1 MAGFRYIVKD
11 VKGARL
17 EGSIKAATMDEAI
30 ERLTKDGN
38 VIISVTAAQEGSSVG
53 KLSLFDKLL
62 FTLYK
67 WRTGIRLKT
76 LVFFTRQIATMFSA
90 GLTIEKSVSNL
101 EKSEPSKRFKKV
113 LKTISTN
120 IKKGFSLS
128 EALEQHPGVFS
139 PLYVALVKAG
149 EVSGTLHTV
158 LDELA
163 VYLEKIEDTRQ
174 KVISAFIYPV
184 IILSFT
190 ALVIFALF
198 YFIIPMF
205 ADVYESFGAELPFL
219 TQAAID
225 VSRMIAGNLFG
236 TAMIIIAFIV
246 LCFLFYLSD
255 KGKYVIDKI
264 LLKLPVLG
272 AILKHSV
279 YSKFARTF
287 SILIAS
293 GVPIMET
300 LELVEEVVQNGVIA
314 KAISNARNWIKEGY
328 SVNGAFRRTKEFPAM
343 LVQLLETGE
352 ETGEIDK
359 LLAKGAEFH
368 QKLVDTIV
376 DRLTSLIQPLLII
389 AISLLVGFIIVV
401 IYLPVFNLGFAMSS
415 GVK

>member
-1 MAGFRYIVKD
+1 
-11 VKGARL
+11 
-17 EGSIKAATMDEAI
+17 
-30 ERLTKDGN
+30 
-38 VIISVTAAQEGSSVG
+38 
-53 KLSLFDKLL
+53 
-62 FTLYK
+62 
-67 WRTGIRLKT
+67 
-76 LVFFTRQIATMFSA
+76 
-90 GLTIEKSVSNL
+90 
-101 EKSEPSKRFKKV
+101 
-113 LKTISTN
+113 
-120 IKKGFSLS
+120 
-128 EALEQHPGVFS
+128 
-139 PLYVALVKAG
+139 
-149 EVSGTLHTV
+149 
-158 LDELA
+158 
-163 VYLEKIEDTRQ
+163 
-174 KVISAFIYPV
+174 
-184 IILSFT
+184 
-190 ALVIFALF
+190 
-198 YFIIPMF
+198 
-205 ADVYESFGAELPFL
+205 
-219 TQAAID
+219 
-225 VSRMIAGNLFG
+225 MIAGNLFG